1 MDYGLWSCKDLDA
14 QRDTRGTWVQR
25 KDHVWIQE
33 EAGIFKPRRKAS
45 EEAKPVTAL
54 VVQWL
59 RYHLPVQG
67 SWVQSLVSELR
78 AHMLW
83 GK

>member
-1 MDYGLWSCKDLDA
+1 MDYDLWGRKDLDT

-45 EEAKPVTAL
+45 EEAKPGTSL
-54 VVQWL
+54 VVKIS
-59 RYHLPVQG
+59 PSSAGVMG
-67 SWVQSLVSELR
+67 SIP
-78 AHMLW
+78 
-83 GK
+83 G